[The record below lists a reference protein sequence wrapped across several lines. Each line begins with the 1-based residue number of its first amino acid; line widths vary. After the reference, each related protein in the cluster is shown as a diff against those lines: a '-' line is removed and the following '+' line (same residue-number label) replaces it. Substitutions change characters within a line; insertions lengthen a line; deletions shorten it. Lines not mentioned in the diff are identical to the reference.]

1 MLSHSIDVFF
11 INYKNTISQRATW
24 LIGSKAT
31 LHLTLYHSIT
41 CASYFISL
49 DLNGLNMFKL
59 FKSTG
64 FHIHDYREEQL
75 YPEIL
80 LFRFPSDFYS
90 AIGARHTSLLALF
103 DVSSA
108 SNSADL
114 CILFQDL
121 STSFVPTDKPLEW
134 LRSFLLECIDCVTF
148 DSPRLAQ
155 VHALLVSPK
164 ALFLDFFCTLSTRQI
179 GALLVCLTNY
189 MRMTCR
195 YTLTV
200 MWLQYGICAR
210 LWMPCLTS
218 NRLLNPAKTEFIWT
232 GGHRWL
238 ASIDRCLVAETVC
251 DHGDHLWPIT
261 VTYWQTLTCR
271 WLSYLCNLLD
281 HLVILLCWVTKIL
294 VHGRKLI
301 CLMV

>member
-148 DSPRLAQ
+148 DSPRLAR
-155 VHALLVSPK
+155 VHALLVSPR

-179 GALLVCLTNY
+179 GALLVCLTDY

-200 MWLQYGICAR
+200 MWLQY
-210 LWMPCLTS
+210 
-218 NRLLNPAKTEFIWT
+218 
-232 GGHRWL
+232 
-238 ASIDRCLVAETVC
+238 
-251 DHGDHLWPIT
+251 T
-261 VTYWQTLTCR
+261 VTFVPGYGCPAWLQTAFSTLLKLNLYGQVVIGDWPVLTGAW
-271 WLSYLCNLLD
+271 WLKLS
-281 HLVILLCWVTKIL
+281 VTMGI
-294 VHGRKLI
+294 I
-301 CLMV
+301 FDQ